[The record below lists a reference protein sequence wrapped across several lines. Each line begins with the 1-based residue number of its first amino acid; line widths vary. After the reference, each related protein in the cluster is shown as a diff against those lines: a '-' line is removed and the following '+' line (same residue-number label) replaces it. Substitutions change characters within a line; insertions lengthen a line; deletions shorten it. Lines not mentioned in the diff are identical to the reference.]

1 VAQDCLH
8 RCLAQLVAER
18 RKKVIAKE
26 WRKTVCTYVLRSL
39 LQKQGKL
46 NISSADFSLLL
57 AGLCGEQSSKSSSAD
72 ICMGKQAAFKVMGW
86 LSGQRKALKKMK
98 IKIKNIKIMIKTKIN
113 SQIYIGKTKNEDK
126 K

>member
-1 VAQDCLH
+1 VESK
-8 RCLAQLVAER
+8 VR
-18 RKKVIAKE
+18 RAAA
-26 WRKTVCTYVLRSL
+26 L
-39 LQKQGKL
+39 
-46 NISSADFSLLL
+46 
-57 AGLCGEQSSKSSSAD
+57 